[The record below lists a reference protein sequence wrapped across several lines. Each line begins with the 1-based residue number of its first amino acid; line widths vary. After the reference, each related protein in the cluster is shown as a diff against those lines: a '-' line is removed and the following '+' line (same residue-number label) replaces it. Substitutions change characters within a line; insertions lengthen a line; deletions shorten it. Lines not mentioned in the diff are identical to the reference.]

1 MIWREKECDEGAIK
15 ALVDSRDGL
24 DALRARVLAIRGVT
38 PETLDEY
45 FAAPISALSR
55 PDDLPGAVDAAAAIL
70 RHVEAKG
77 KIVVFGDYDCDGICA
92 AAILHK
98 AIEAVS
104 PGTSTVFLPDR
115 LGEGYGMSE
124 KSVGRMLSENPG
136 VTLVVTVDNGIGSA
150 DEVRLLSEKGVEC
163 VVTDHHLPG
172 EVLPECIVVDP
183 KVASTPRTDTLC
195 GAGVAFMLAG
205 ALVRLA
211 REKGIYEG
219 ANIGGPLLVL
229 AGIATVG
236 DIMPLSGDNRII
248 VRESLARFWRYAPPG
263 VKELLARALRT
274 TPENLTSVDYAFR
287 IVPRINADGRLAS
300 GMDAMKLV
308 MTDNREEARRLAV
321 AVDARNVERKSIEQ
335 SMSEK
340 AFALVEK
347 DAPAQVIEITDGH
360 KGVVGIVASRV
371 MDSNVLGKRAPVAI
385 AVGRHGSVRAPEGYN
400 ARDALAAAAVALDH
414 FGGHAAAGGFTVKE
428 GMFAEFKR
436 LFREA
441 CAAQAA
447 AMPPGAESTKTFD
460 AWISPKDVTLDFA
473 KWIKNLEPFGEGN
486 PEPLFA
492 LKGVYISN
500 AKPLGA
506 DGKHVSFSLKTV
518 PALRCVWWGHGE
530 DVEDLRIGSS
540 FSCDIAFRI
549 AISNY
554 GEPHPELEIVDM
566 GADWSN
572 DRPTK

>member
-1 MIWREKECDEGAIK
+1 MTWREKECDEGAVK

-24 DALRARVLAIRGVT
+24 DALRARLLALRGVT
-38 PETLDEY
+38 PENLDEY
-45 FAAPISALSR
+45 LASPISALSR
-55 PDDLPGAVDAAAAIL
+55 PDELPGAGDAAAAIL

-98 AIEAVS
+98 AVEAVA
-104 PGTSTVFLPDR
+104 PGISAVFLPDR
-115 LGEGYGMSE
+115 LREGYGMSG

-150 DEVRLLSEKGVEC
+150 EEVRLLSEKGVEC

-172 EVLPECIVVDP
+172 ETLPECIVVDP
-183 KVASTPRTDTLC
+183 KVASTPRTDSLC

-211 REKGIYEG
+211 RERGIYPG
-219 ANIGGPLLVL
+219 PNIGGPLLVL
-229 AGIATVG
+229 AGLATVG

-263 VKELLARALRT
+263 VRELLFRALRT
-274 TPENLTSVDYAFR
+274 TPERLTSVDYAFR

-308 MTDNREEARRLAV
+308 LTDDREEARRLAV
-321 AVDARNVERKSIEQ
+321 AVDGRNVERKSIEQ
-335 SMSEK
+335 SMTEK
-340 AFALVEK
+340 ALGLVEK
-347 DAPAQVIEITDGH
+347 GASAQVMEIPDGH

-371 MDSNVLGKRAPVAI
+371 MDSDVLEKRAPVAI

-400 ARDALAAAAVALDH
+400 VRDALAAAAAALDN

-428 GMFAEFKR
+428 GMFGEFKR

-447 AMPPGAESTKTFD
+447 AMPEGAESVKTYD
-460 AWISPKDVTLDFA
+460 AEVSPKDVTLDFA
-473 KWIKNLEPFGEGN
+473 RWLKNLEPFGEGN

-506 DGKHVSFSLKTV
+506 DGRHVSFTIKTV

-530 DVEDLRIGSS
+530 DVEGLRAGSS
-540 FSCDIAFRI
+540 YPCDIVFRV
-549 AISNY
+549 AVSSY
-554 GEPHPELEIVDM
+554 GELHPELEVVDLAM
-566 GADWSN
+566 S
-572 DRPTK
+572 